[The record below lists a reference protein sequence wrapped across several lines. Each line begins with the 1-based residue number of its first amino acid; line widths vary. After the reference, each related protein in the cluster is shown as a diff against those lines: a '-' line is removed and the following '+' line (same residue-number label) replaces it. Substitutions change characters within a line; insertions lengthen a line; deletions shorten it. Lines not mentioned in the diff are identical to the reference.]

1 MTVPTSVHHELDLKI
16 SPLETECS
24 LDTAAAAAAV
34 DSSEGDP
41 GVDESEETSWAADNA
56 VPSNPESFVL
66 DFALPYLLLAFLSLS
81 VPCNSA
87 KATKQ
92 TRGSGIRV

>member
-24 LDTAAAAAAV
+24 LDTAAAAAV
-34 DSSEGDP
+34 DSSGGDP
-41 GVDESEETSWAADNA
+41 GVAASEETSWAADNA

-92 TRGSGIRV
+92 SRGSGIRV